1 MSIKN
6 EYETA
11 RDHFRLWDKQLKDNI
26 LLEKSCLMNTYKTH
40 FPDEPDFIQ
49 QLSQF
54 SKAVAEE
61 LEPTVMEN
69 NLDANLPKI
78 EQYNAI
84 GQRDD
89 RVIHHPAYV
98 RAGDIIYGSNL
109 MQYLLKP
116 GQMKKTL
123 SLFLLSSHAGRQDTT
138 ALLPVLRE

>member
-26 LLEKSCLMNTYKTH
+26 LLEKSCLMHTYKTY
-40 FPDEPDFIQ
+40 FPDEPGFIQ

-98 RAGDIIYGSNL
+98 RSGDIIYGSNL

-116 GQMKKTL
+116 GQMKK
-123 SLFLLSSHAGRQDTT
+123 R
-138 ALLPVLRE
+138 